1 MDDSSL
7 FEIILWDLCIFGL
20 LFVINFVQRWIMFGK
35 YFSSHNEK
43 YRLKKSVK
51 CRSVRGKS
59 IGYCER
65 DYYHVRYLIFWKIM
79 DRITQGLKKKINSL
93 LVVITLYFVLSLV
106 CSMNKY
112 KYKIFMYFSRWI
124 FLALS
129 STIRFIFIS
138 VSFHLM

>member
-1 MDDSSL
+1 
-7 FEIILWDLCIFGL
+7 
-20 LFVINFVQRWIMFGK
+20 MFGK

-112 KYKIFMYFSRWI
+112 KYKIFMYFSR
-124 FLALS
+124 
-129 STIRFIFIS
+129 
-138 VSFHLM
+138 